1 MPVGLRVIF
10 SAIPVFMLY
19 KIVIA
24 NEPVHLGRG
33 GPIMPRAEGWLS
45 VIAICVPFLY
55 MVWKDVKRSD
65 FDFRK
70 DRLPSILDQSIAS
83 PDRQRSAEE
92 RRS

>member
-1 MPVGLRVIF
+1 VIF

-33 GPIMPRAEGWLS
+33 GPIMPKAEGWLS

-55 MVWKDVKRSD
+55 MVWKGVKRSD
-65 FDFRK
+65 FDFRR
-70 DRLPSILDQSIAS
+70 DRLPSILDHSITS
-83 PDRQRSAEE
+83 PERQPSSDEQRS
-92 RRS
+92 